1 MAPNTGTIKVEL
13 EGRGPLV
20 LRPSDYVATGGEGS
34 IYRASGTT
42 VKLYTDPA
50 KMRRDGMAEKVK
62 LLQPLGSEF
71 IMAPQ
76 GVVLDQK
83 GSPVGIY
90 MPFAEGEPMP
100 RVFTNTFRDRE
111 KFDDDQAKALVG
123 RIHDTVK
130 SAHDHAALM
139 IDPNEM
145 NWIAVL
151 KGKNVPSPRAIDVD
165 SWAIGRFGASVVMPS
180 IRDWHS
186 KDFTKLTDW
195 FSVSIVCF
203 QIFTGIHPYR
213 GTLAGYKPGDFEA
226 RMKKNHS
233 VFHTGVSLNRA
244 VRDFHVIPAPLLEF
258 YKAMFERGERGIPPS
273 PYDKGVGAVAPAARA
288 LRVVTTAS
296 GALMFEKLLDLTAHP
311 AVRIFHCGAVLT
323 ASGVVYDL
331 ATNRQIGTLQS
342 RSGEVVKVEDGWL
355 LADTVDSKNVYTY
368 VDSRTLKTVILPF
381 ALNGYRHVRFENR
394 LFLTTSTELVELNL
408 VNAGKPLLA
417 VGRRTSILSPKSTKW
432 FDGLGVQEAFGAN
445 FMLLPFGEKACVS
458 VRARELDG
466 VIPVSGKAGNRFA
479 SIIAMYKTGA
489 YKKFEFTFSADY
501 SSYTIWQ
508 GGADS
513 SELNIAIL
521 PKGVCATIV
530 NDGELVIFVPRNA
543 SLNRVSDK
551 QIATDMA
558 LAHWNDTVVY
568 IQNGALWSLR
578 MK

>member
-1 MAPNTGTIKVEL
+1 MAPNTGNIKVEL

-42 VKLYTDPA
+42 VKIYTDPA
-50 KMRRDGMAEKVK
+50 KMRRDGMPEKVK
-62 LLQPLGSEF
+62 LLRPLGSEF

-83 GSPVGIY
+83 GSPIGIY

-100 RVFTNTFRDRE
+100 RVFTNAFRSRE
-111 KFDDDQAKALVG
+111 KFDDDHAKALVG

-130 SAHDHAALM
+130 FVHDHQAVM
-139 IDPNEM
+139 VDPNEM

-151 KGKNVPSPRAIDVD
+151 KGKNTPSPRAIDVD
-165 SWAIGRFGASVVMPS
+165 SWAIGRFGATVVMPS

-233 VFHTGVSLNRA
+233 VFHTGVSRNAA
-244 VRDFHVIPAPLLEF
+244 VRDFSVIPTPLLEY
-258 YKAMFERGERGIPPS
+258 YKAVFEKGERGIPPS
-273 PYDKGVGAVAPAARA
+273 PYDKGVGAVAPTARV
-288 LRVVTTAS
+288 LRTVTTAS
-296 GALMFEKLLDLTAHP
+296 GALMFEKLLEFSGNA
-311 AVRIFHCGAVLT
+311 AVKIFHCGAVLT
-323 ASGVVYDL
+323 ESGAVCDL
-331 ATNRQIGTLQS
+331 ATKRQIGTLQS
-342 RSGEVVKVEDGWL
+342 RAGEVVKVQDGWL
-355 LADTVDSKNVYTY
+355 LADIVEGKHTYTFIDSNTRKAEAL
-368 VDSRTLKTVILPF
+368 SF
-381 ALNGYRHVRFENR
+381 AFNGYRFLRFENR
-394 LFLTTSTELVELNL
+394 LFLVTDGELVELNL
-408 VNAGKPLLA
+408 LNVGRPLLTI
-417 VGRRTSILSPKSTKW
+417 GNRTTILSPKSTKW
-432 FDGLGVQEAFGAN
+432 FDGLGIQEAFGAN
-445 FMLLPFGEKACVS
+445 FLMLPFGEKACVS

-479 SIIAMYKTGA
+479 TVIAMDKTGA
-489 YKKFEFTFSADY
+489 YKKFEFMFSADY
-501 SSYTIWQ
+501 SSYTMWQ

-513 SELNIAIL
+513 SELNISIL

-530 NDGELVIFVPRNA
+530 DDGELVIFIPR
-543 SLNRVSDK
+543 SGTLNRVSDR

-558 LAHWNDTVVY
+558 LANHNDSVVY
-568 IQNGALWSLR
+568 IQNGAVWSLR